1 MRDLIFKKIEELQ
14 TKIPTL
20 NKFFVFSIEELGND
34 YEGCLES
41 IENYLETHKDKIK
54 DFEFESWIDSEDFSF
69 ILMLKMKLVDSM
81 SRHLIPSSV
90 LNSLLPSSVE
100 ARILR
105 ERVQNIFLNYAWDF
119 STEETR
125 KNIIRELEITLA
137 LEKSIEDRTTPENV
151 DMGFLNFIINHEG
164 EELTLTKYL
173 EKIEAKKR
181 FES

>member
-1 MRDLIFKKIEELQ
+1 MRELIFKKIEELQ
-14 TKIPTL
+14 LKTPTL
-20 NKFFVFSIEELGND
+20 NKFFVFSIEEITKD

-41 IENYLETHKDKIK
+41 IEGYLETHKDKIE

-105 ERVQNIFLNYAWDF
+105 ERVQNILLNYSWEF
-119 STEETR
+119 SDEATR
-125 KNIIRELEITLA
+125 KNIIRELEICLSV
-137 LEKSIEDRTTPENV
+137 ENIEDRTTSENIDRGV
-151 DMGFLNFIINHEG
+151 LNFIINQDS
-164 EELTLTKYL
+164 EELTISEYL
-173 EKIEAKKR
+173 SKIGNKKR
-181 FES
+181 FEI